1 MHSTTHGSDDA
12 APITSPNSGARNI
25 NARDEHISPGDIA
38 VGVIV
43 GRSAEYFEFFVYA
56 IASVL
61 VFPSIFFPFADRLE
75 GTLYAFVIF
84 AFAFI
89 ARPFGTLLFMW
100 IQKRWSLDMKLLIA
114 LFMMG
119 TCTVVIALLP
129 SYSEIG
135 GAAIV
140 MLALLRIGQ
149 GLAQGGS
156 WDGLPSLLALSA
168 PEGKPAGTQCWVS

>member
-61 VFPSIFFPFADRLE
+61 VLPSIFFPFADRL
-75 GTLYAFVIF
+75 
-84 AFAFI
+84 
-89 ARPFGTLLFMW
+89 
-100 IQKRWSLDMKLLIA
+100 
-114 LFMMG
+114 
-119 TCTVVIALLP
+119 
-129 SYSEIG
+129 
-135 GAAIV
+135 
-140 MLALLRIGQ
+140 
-149 GLAQGGS
+149 
-156 WDGLPSLLALSA
+156 
-168 PEGKPAGTQCWVS
+168 